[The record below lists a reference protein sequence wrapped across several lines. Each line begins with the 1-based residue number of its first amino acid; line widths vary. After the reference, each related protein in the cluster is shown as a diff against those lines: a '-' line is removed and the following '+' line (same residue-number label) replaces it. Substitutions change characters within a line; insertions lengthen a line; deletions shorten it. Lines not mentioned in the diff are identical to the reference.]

1 MIARRFGFCIC
12 LLAWLLCLP
21 GCEVGPDYVKPD
33 MDLPENWTQYTVP
46 ATAASIKEWWK
57 SLNDPVLDKL
67 VEKALANN
75 QDRQVAEARIRE
87 ARAGRLTA
95 AAKLYPQIGSDVQA
109 AHGQPGAL
117 TFNETFDI
125 YQPQLDATFEI
136 DLFGGNRR
144 AVEAQDAVIEAR
156 QAAYQDFSLS
166 LIAEVASEYTTY
178 RELQLRKSLTDETV
192 ETQKALY
199 DLNEIRMK
207 AGLASQLDTSQAETL
222 YRTTEAQAPL
232 IDRQLAETG
241 FRLTL
246 LLGENPGAEDAE
258 LKETKPV
265 PAFTAL
271 PALSA
276 PESIIEQRPDVKVAE
291 RTLAANTA
299 LQGVA
304 ISELYPKITLSGLF
318 GLQNTNL
325 FPEVETYEVA
335 GDFALP
341 ILNFGSIQ
349 GQVDAADARQIEAF
363 HAYKQSVLGALADV
377 ETHMSDLAKEQ
388 RRQDDL
394 EKVVKSSERTY
405 KLARSRY
412 DSGLAPFLDVL
423 DAQERLYNNQIELA
437 ATTGNA
443 TRYAIALSKAL
454 GVY

>member
-1 MIARRFGFCIC
+1 MIKIFRFGACFLA
-12 LLAWLLCLP
+12 LLFGLP

-33 MDLPENWTQYTVP
+33 MAVPESWTQSTVP
-46 ATAASIKEWWK
+46 ATTASIKEWWK
-57 SLNDPVLDKL
+57 SLNDPVLDEL

-75 QDRQVAEARIRE
+75 QNRQVAEARIRE
-87 ARAGRLTA
+87 ARGQRLTA
-95 AAKLYPQIGSDVQA
+95 ASRLYPQIGSDVQA
-109 AHGQPGAL
+109 AHAQPGAV
-117 TFNETFDI
+117 TFNETYDF
-125 YQPQLDATFEI
+125 YQPQLDATFEV

-144 AVEAQDAVIEAR
+144 AVEAQDAVVEASE
-156 QAAYQDFSLS
+156 ASYQDFSLS

-178 RELQLRKSLTDETV
+178 RELQLRQSLTAQTV
-192 ETQKALY
+192 ETQKKLY
-199 DLNEIRMK
+199 DLNNIRLK

-241 FRLTL
+241 FSLTL
-246 LLGENPGAEDAE
+246 LLGENPGAEDAT

-265 PAFTAL
+265 PTFTPL

-304 ISELYPKITLSGLF
+304 ISDLYPKITLSGLF

-325 FPEVETYEVA
+325 FPESQIYTIA

-341 ILNFGSIQ
+341 ILNFGRIN
-349 GQVDAADARQIEAF
+349 GQIDAADARQVEAF
-363 HAYKQSVLGALADV
+363 HSYKQTVLAALADV
-377 ETHMSDLAKEQ
+377 KTHMSDLAKEQ
-388 RRQDDL
+388 RRQEDL
-394 EKVVKSSERTY
+394 KEAVQSSEHTY
-405 KLARSRY
+405 ELARERY

-423 DAQERLYNNQIELA
+423 DAQQRLYDNQIDLA

-443 TRYAIALSKAL
+443 TRYAIALSKSL